1 MIQVVHPGS
10 RPQGSKRHRIPDPDP
25 QHCNTDLLVMGGILS
40 GDYAARRGEDCAV
53 SGHEAPVLRD
63 DAPLGGADHSVLRG
77 QQASL
82 MT

>member
-1 MIQVVHPGS
+1 VDIVSLTYFQFRWYRKIS
-10 RPQGSKRHRIPDPDP
+10 DTIR
-25 QHCNTDLLVMGGILS
+25 DLLVMGGILS
-40 GDYAARRGEDCAV
+40 GNYAAGWGEDCPV

-82 MT
+82 VT